1 MQVKIIVDGHKHD
14 GKTIPQNT
22 VINVHESVGEWLIN
36 LNIAQKD
43 SAKNTVKSTDK
54 TEAEK

>member
-14 GKTIPQNT
+14 GKAIPQNT

-36 LNIAQKD
+36 SKVAQKE
-43 SAKNTVKSTDK
+43 SAKNAVKSTDK
-54 TEAEK
+54 PEAE